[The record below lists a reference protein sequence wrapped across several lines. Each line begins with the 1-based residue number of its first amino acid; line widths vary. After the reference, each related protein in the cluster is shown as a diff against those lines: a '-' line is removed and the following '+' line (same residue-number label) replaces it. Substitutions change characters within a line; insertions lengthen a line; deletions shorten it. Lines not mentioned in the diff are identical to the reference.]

1 MLLHN
6 IIRNHPVME
15 RYDKPIMKLIKEG
28 LVRVN
33 GKTMR
38 RNRSFVIERD
48 TFEVCLDGSW
58 ITLEHEIE
66 RTVILMYKPRGYLCT
81 HKDHFGRDKIYDLL
95 PEQYRT
101 LRSAGRL
108 DQDSEGLLVLSD
120 DGYYLFE
127 LTSPKFPCNKVYL
140 VGLKQE
146 LSQEMINEAASGN
159 FVIQRDGVDQ
169 RLLPVTVEPIGE
181 RTKTDHQYLQL
192 EEDLVWYEFTLQEG
206 KYNQIRKM
214 CNIYNNPVQ
223 RLIRI
228 QHKEYTL
235 SKNTVNEVY
244 SILSVRSKNT

>member
-1 MLLHN
+1 M
-6 IIRNHPVME
+6 
-15 RYDKPIMKLIKEG
+15 DLINNG

-48 TFEVCLDGSW
+48 TFEVCLEDRW

-108 DQDSEGLLVLSD
+108 DQDSEGLLILSD
-120 DGYYLFE
+120 DGYYLFG

-140 VGLKQE
+140 VGLEQE
-146 LSQEMINEAASGN
+146 LSQDMINEAASGN

-169 RLLPVTVEPIGE
+169 QLRPVTVEPIDE
-181 RTKTDHQYLQL
+181 RTQTDHQYLQL
-192 EEDLVWYEFTLQEG
+192 EEDLFWYEFTLQEG

-214 CNIYNNPVQ
+214 CNMYGNPVQ

-228 QHKEYTL
+228 QHREYTL
-235 SKNTVNEVY
+235 TKSTVNEVY
-244 SILSVRSKNT
+244 SILSVRSKKT